1 MSFQITEAF
10 VDQFKDNV
18 ILLSQQKGSR
28 LEGLVRREEITGKRK
43 AFERIGPT
51 EARKRLSRHSDTP
64 RIDTPHSRRWT
75 TQADYDWA
83 DLVDDE
89 DRARMLISPE
99 STYAINAAYAMG
111 RSKDRVIIDAALGSA
126 AYGENGDQF
135 QPLPSD
141 QKVPVNAVLT
151 GTAAN
156 SNLTIEKLMIARDI
170 LGKKEVVDDGEMTP
184 LICVVSQSQLTSLLL
199 DTRVQSADY
208 NTVRA
213 LVAGTIDSF
222 MGFRFVRTELLPI
235 DTSTSI
241 RNCFCFVGGPMSGI
255 ALAVGREVKARMS
268 ERDDKNYALQVFLSM
283 SLGAVRVEDEK
294 VVQIDCDEN
303 VA

>member
-1 MSFQITEAF
+1 MSFEITTAF

-18 ILLSQQKGSR
+18 IILSQQRGSR

-75 TQADYDWA
+75 SQADYDWA

-99 STYAINAAYAMG
+99 SSYAINAAYAMG
-111 RSKDRVIIDAALGSA
+111 RAKDKVIIDAALGDA
-126 AYGENGDQF
+126 VYGEDGTAST
-135 QPLPSD
+135 PLPSD
-141 QKVPVNAVLT
+141 QKVAVNATVT
-151 GTAAN
+151 GTGSN
-156 SNLTIEKLMIARDI
+156 TNLTIDKLMLARDI
-170 LGKKEVVDDGEMTP
+170 LGKKEVIDDSEFTP
-184 LICVVSQSQLTSLLL
+184 LFVVVSQDQLTSLLT
-199 DTRVQSADY
+199 DTKVQSADY

-213 LVAGTIDSF
+213 LVAGTVNSF
-222 MGFRFVRTELLPI
+222 MGFTFIRTELLPK
-235 DTSTSI
+235 SSNV
-241 RNCFCFVGGPMSGI
+241 RSCFAFVGGPMSGI

-294 VVQIDCDEN
+294 VVQVDCDET
-303 VA
+303 A